1 MKYSCDRDR
10 IHLPLLFVC
19 LFFFTL
25 ISFYCRDVTFPIFIL
40 FYYRDGAFSS
50 LISFYFMW
58 WNISDL
64 DYHFT
69 TVMWLFPPWHHFT
82 TVMDHFVPWPHF
94 TTVMEH
100 FLPEYYFTQ
109 YRDRI
114 FSTLIIIHLCRD
126 VPDLFC
132 LAEHFYTAFIRWWPE
147 FVSIVRRYLGCSHA
161 GTLYTACREK
171 RKQAPLFSRSALA
184 RHCLVDR
191 RFLTR
196 QKKRVCVQT
205 TRFLLKIAFLVRS
218 KKNKTQNL
226 WNSNWKLENLSV

>member
-114 FSTLIIIHLCRD
+114 FSTLIIISLPWCTRPFLLGGAFLYCFYKMVTRICLYCQE
-126 VPDLFC
+126 VPRLFTC
-132 LAEHFYTAFIRWWPE
+132 
-147 FVSIVRRYLGCSHA
+147 RYLV
-161 GTLYTACREK
+161 
-171 RKQAPLFSRSALA
+171 
-184 RHCLVDR
+184 HCL
-191 RFLTR
+191 
-196 QKKRVCVQT
+196 
-205 TRFLLKIAFLVRS
+205 
-218 KKNKTQNL
+218 
-226 WNSNWKLENLSV
+226 